1 MRMFDMFNNL
11 TLKIRSESKQ
21 EWMNVIEDIR
31 AQTYNN
37 IDFTIKISEWSAL
50 IKKEV
55 ITNIRFTNFKS

>member
-1 MRMFDMFNNL
+1 M
-11 TLKIRSESKQ
+11 KIRSESKQ